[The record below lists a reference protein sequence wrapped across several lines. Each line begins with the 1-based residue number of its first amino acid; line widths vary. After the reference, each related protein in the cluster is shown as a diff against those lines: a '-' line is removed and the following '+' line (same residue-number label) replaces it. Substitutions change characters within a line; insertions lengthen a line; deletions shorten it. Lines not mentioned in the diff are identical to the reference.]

1 MQKQKRILVDMSAT
15 LIHNGHIRL
24 LKAASAYGS
33 VTVAL
38 TTDSDVEKV
47 KGYSPELNF
56 NERKE
61 ILEAIRY
68 VDDVVP
74 SPWLIDD
81 SFLDKHKMD
90 FLVHGHDNSNPVS
103 KDRLIILNRTDG
115 ISSTMLRMRVVEA
128 VKQINLS
135 KNHE

>member
-1 MQKQKRILVDMSAT
+1 
-15 LIHNGHIRL
+15 
-24 LKAASAYGS
+24 
-33 VTVAL
+33 
-38 TTDSDVEKV
+38 VEKV

-135 KNHE
+135 KNYE